1 MGMFD
6 TILAHKSIIDPFLK
20 KEWIKFFHTDE
31 GDYYYFQT
39 KDLEKLLWTY
49 YIEADKKIYVEKYRF
64 NEEEEKIKR
73 TVKQE
78 DLITADV
85 NFYESFA
92 TDTEEI
98 WLEFKATI
106 VRGVLEDIVIDKCN
120 VESLEELKEKSKIAE
135 KWREDREAL
144 WEMKVIRFLQNIEWR
159 VQRIWY
165 KIAGRHYYI
174 FKQWLTNQ
182 VDKKIGPFPNIYE

>member
-1 MGMFD
+1 MFD

-20 KEWIKFFHTDE
+20 KEWISFFHTGE

-39 KDLEKLLWTY
+39 KDLENFLWTY

-78 DLITADV
+78 DLVTANV

-106 VRGVLEDIVIDKCN
+106 VRGVLEDIVIDKCR
-120 VESLEELKEKSKIAE
+120 VDSLEELKEKSKIAE
-135 KWREDREAL
+135 KWRQDLEAQ
-144 WEMKVIRFLQNIEWR
+144 WEMKVIRFLQYIEWKA
-159 VQRIWY
+159 QRIWY
-165 KIAGRHYYI
+165 KFAGQHYFN
-174 FKQWLTNQ
+174 FKQWLRGQ

>member
-6 TILAHKSIIDPFLK
+6 TILANRSIIDPLLK
-20 KEWIKFFHTDE
+20 KEWISFMHTNE

-39 KDLEKLLWTY
+39 KDLENFLWTY
-49 YIEADKKIYVEKYRF
+49 YIEEDKKIYVEKYHF
-64 NEEEEKIKR
+64 EEDEEKFKK

-78 DLITADV
+78 ERITANI
-85 NFYESFA
+85 NFYESFT

-106 VRGVLEDIVIDKCN
+106 VRGVLEDIVIDKC
-120 VESLEELKEKSKIAE
+120 ETFCLKELAEKNKIADQ
-135 KWREDREAL
+135 WRNKREAL
-144 WEMKVIRFLQNIEWR
+144 WEMKLFRLLQTIEWKA
-159 VQRIWY
+159 QRIWY
-165 KIAGRHYYI
+165 KFAGQHYFN
-174 FKQWLTNQ
+174 FKQWLSGQ